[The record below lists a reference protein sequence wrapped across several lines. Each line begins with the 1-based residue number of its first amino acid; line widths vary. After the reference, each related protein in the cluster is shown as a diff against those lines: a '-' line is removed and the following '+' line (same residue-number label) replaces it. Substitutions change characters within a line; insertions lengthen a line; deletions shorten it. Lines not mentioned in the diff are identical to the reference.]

1 MRVRNA
7 WIICVFLAVAAYLS
21 VAAPS
26 AAWGESLVH
35 AGRLGDT
42 AVRIDPI
49 SLAYGGAQSSFNGT
63 DISMGLDYAYTVTN
77 GEIVQLDSDTLA
89 YTGLATGNI
98 WTSGGAS
105 FLSVDVGAD
114 GYVYGARDGDT
125 AVRID
130 PLTLAY
136 AGVQSSHNGVDIS
149 VGPDYAYLAQ
159 ANGTDT
165 ILLLDKNTLAY
176 AGVQTNW
183 GGGHIFTSVDVG
195 ADGYVYGA
203 RAGDS
208 AVKIDPSTLAY
219 AGVQSSHNGVD
230 ISVGPDYAYL
240 VQADGTDTILLL
252 DKDTLAYAGAQTNW
266 GGGHIMTSV
275 DVAVPVPEPGTL
287 VLLLAGLL
295 CLGTL
300 MRRRR

>member
-1 MRVRNA
+1 MRIHDA
-7 WIICVFLAVAAYLS
+7 WIVCVPLAVGACLS
-21 VAAPS
+21 VVAPS

-35 AGRLGDT
+35 AGRLNDT
-42 AVRIDPI
+42 AVSLDPV
-49 SLAYGGAQSSFNGT
+49 SLAYGGTQSSIGEDDMLGT
-63 DISMGLDYAYTVTN
+63 DISMGTGYAYMVCN

-195 ADGYVYGA
+195 AD
-203 RAGDS
+203 
-208 AVKIDPSTLAY
+208 
-219 AGVQSSHNGVD
+219 
-230 ISVGPDYAYL
+230 
-240 VQADGTDTILLL
+240 
-252 DKDTLAYAGAQTNW
+252 
-266 GGGHIMTSV
+266 
-275 DVAVPVPEPGTL
+275 
-287 VLLLAGLL
+287 
-295 CLGTL
+295 
-300 MRRRR
+300 